1 MRNKLGLL
9 LAAAITVTSLLQP
22 SFAQEKGTPAYVEKV
37 KVTLA
42 SIATEQ
48 DKAPSNNWLPTGKR
62 DLKTAYRSTTNM
74 DKASFALDLQNFVN
88 NAGEKLDDL
97 SGTYVAYSRRKAF
110 SESWWSKHSTVYL
123 KLSAPEREKWVDEA
137 ILDATQL
144 RWQGLKR
151 LNASYSAS
159 NVIAH
164 DGLMVQL
171 LKKQDKF

>member
-9 LAAAITVTSLLQP
+9 LAAAITVTSLVRP
-22 SFAQEKGTPAYVEKV
+22 SFAQEKGTPAYIEKV
-37 KVTLA
+37 KITLA

-48 DKAPSNNWLPTGKR
+48 DKAPSGNWLPTGKR
-62 DLKTAYRSTTNM
+62 NLRTSYRTTTNM
-74 DKASFALDLQNFVN
+74 DKANFALDLQSFVN

-97 SGTYVAYSRRKAF
+97 AGTYVAYSKRKAF
-110 SESWWSKHSTVYL
+110 SEAWWAKHSSVYL
-123 KLSAPEREKWVDEA
+123 KLSAPEREEWVDES

-159 NVIAH
+159 NVMAH